1 MAAGAKTRETSVRA
15 SILVCDDD
23 DTQRKA
29 VASYLRRQGYAAA
42 EASDGQDALE
52 QIERVMPDLVITDMH
67 MPRLDGLDLLR
78 RLRVSAPEL
87 PVIVLSAN
95 ASIEMTLEATDLG
108 ARDYL
113 TKPFDLRELGIV
125 VGGALDACRLENEVR
140 FLRKEKARSYG
151 KLIGSSPIM
160 ERLYGTLARLE
171 DIATPTVLITGESGT
186 GKDLIA
192 HAIHARGPRKG
203 GPMIAVDCASLPE
216 TLVESELFG
225 HERGAFTDAR
235 SAKQGLFELA
245 RGGTLFL
252 DEIGELPMSMQA
264 RLLRALENRTFRRV
278 GGVAD
283 LKVDSGIIAA
293 TNRDLSAE
301 VKRGRFREDLYF
313 RLNVM
318 KVEAPPLR
326 ARREDVPILIQH
338 FIDRYN
344 QEFGRSVKGVAPE
357 VLSRLQSYEW
367 PGNVR
372 ELRNVIERLVI
383 LETGERISLASLPA
397 ELRFGKGNVIPT
409 PFVLPQE
416 GVDLVKLEYSLMVQA
431 MERTNGNQSAAA
443 RLLGITRFALRYRM
457 EKQGEPLPADG
468 E

>member
-67 MPRLDGLDLLR
+67 MPRMDGLDLLR

-171 DIATPTVLITGESGT
+171 DIATPTVLITGENLPLRKSRTPPAGPASRRPAACSSASRPCRPRA
-186 GKDLIA
+186 GCA
-192 HAIHARGPRKG
+192 ASRARAGL
-203 GPMIAVDCASLPE
+203 AS
-216 TLVESELFG
+216 
-225 HERGAFTDAR
+225 
-235 SAKQGLFELA
+235 
-245 RGGTLFL
+245 
-252 DEIGELPMSMQA
+252 
-264 RLLRALENRTFRRV
+264 
-278 GGVAD
+278 
-283 LKVDSGIIAA
+283 
-293 TNRDLSAE
+293 
-301 VKRGRFREDLYF
+301 RGR
-313 RLNVM
+313 
-318 KVEAPPLR
+318 
-326 ARREDVPILIQH
+326 
-338 FIDRYN
+338 
-344 QEFGRSVKGVAPE
+344 
-357 VLSRLQSYEW
+357 
-367 PGNVR
+367 
-372 ELRNVIERLVI
+372 
-383 LETGERISLASLPA
+383 
-397 ELRFGKGNVIPT
+397 
-409 PFVLPQE
+409 
-416 GVDLVKLEYSLMVQA
+416 
-431 MERTNGNQSAAA
+431 
-443 RLLGITRFALRYRM
+443 
-457 EKQGEPLPADG
+457 
-468 E
+468 